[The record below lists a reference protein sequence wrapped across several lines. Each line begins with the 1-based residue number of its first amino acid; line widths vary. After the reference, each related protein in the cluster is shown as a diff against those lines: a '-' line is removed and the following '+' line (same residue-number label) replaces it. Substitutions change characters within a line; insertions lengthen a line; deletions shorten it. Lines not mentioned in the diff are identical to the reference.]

1 MPSFDLVN
9 IAFTYV
15 HAYHKPDSPIFGS
28 GIPFGPGEVG
38 TSFAN
43 FSRSE
48 LNNAFAEGSVGSPGT
63 PTKVFNGNGNNANDP
78 LQVNPFDIGG
88 KVTNSY
94 GGEMTWRIAEW
105 MNFSAFG
112 SFTNV
117 RFLGR
122 GKSAE
127 VWTGG
132 GGFAFPDLFKEG
144 NLLGIFAGVQPY
156 QGGRQRP
163 YLGRT
168 SGFFELPSRNPVTA
182 EVFYRYQLT
191 DNISITP
198 GVIWIANPDQFVN
211 IQGADDEVVG
221 TLRGTFSF

>member
-1 MPSFDLVN
+1 
-9 IAFTYV
+9 
-15 HAYHKPDSPIFGS
+15 
-28 GIPFGPGEVG
+28 
-38 TSFAN
+38 
-43 FSRSE
+43 
-48 LNNAFAEGSVGSPGT
+48 
-63 PTKVFNGNGNNANDP
+63 
-78 LQVNPFDIGG
+78 
-88 KVTNSY
+88 
-94 GGEMTWRIAEW
+94 MTWRIAEW